1 MMPPSFKREQADEA
15 RTVPLSKQYWC
26 RSDYTGSNSPVA
38 RLAGSFVLKT
48 EKKLS

>member
-1 MMPPSFKREQADEA
+1 MMPPSFKREQVAEA
-15 RTVPLSKQYWC
+15 RTVPLSEQYWC

-38 RLAGSFVLKT
+38 RLAGLFVPKT